1 MVIIYILYCHS
12 NCNIVEKSL
21 LLPPG
26 LILHFSALPSPG
38 GRHGIGKHFVIEW
51 EAILMNR
58 RFRPLSLFPTVGL
71 SSSVDLLRSKPSC
84 TSSPVA
90 NTQLYPT
97 AALLSTNLLL
107 VNQPPRAVQAYSREH
122 GSSVEVEE
130 HLYGERIATSG
141 GSARRG

>member
-1 MVIIYILYCHS
+1 
-12 NCNIVEKSL
+12 
-21 LLPPG
+21 
-26 LILHFSALPSPG
+26 
-38 GRHGIGKHFVIEW
+38 
-51 EAILMNR
+51 MNR

-90 NTQLYPT
+90 DTQLYI
-97 AALLSTNLLL
+97 LSTNLLL
-107 VNQPPRAVQAYSREH
+107 VNQPPRAVKAYSGEH